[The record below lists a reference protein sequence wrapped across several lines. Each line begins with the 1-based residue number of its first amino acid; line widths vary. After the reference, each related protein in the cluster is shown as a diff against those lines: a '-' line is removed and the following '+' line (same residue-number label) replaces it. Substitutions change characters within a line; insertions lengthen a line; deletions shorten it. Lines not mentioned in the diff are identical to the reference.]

1 MAPTLRILLA
11 DDHAVFREGL
21 KALVET
27 QTDMSVVEEAAD
39 GRTAWHRATIL
50 RPDVVVMDASM
61 PTMGGAEATRLIR
74 RDCPETKVLALTIH
88 EAASYLNQFLEAGA
102 SGYLI
107 KRVVFEELVR
117 AIRVIAAGGTYLD
130 PNMPS
135 PTSGSPA
142 GLHADPTRAE
152 RDLAGREVEVAQLLT
167 RGHINREIAEQL
179 DISIKTVETY
189 KARIMEKLGLRSR
202 ADLVR
207 YAIRQGW
214 LHES

>member
-1 MAPTLRILLA
+1 MTPLRILLA
-11 DDHAVFREGL
+11 DDHAIFREGL

-39 GRTAWHRATIL
+39 GRTAWQRAVVL
-50 RPDVVVMDASM
+50 RPDVVIMDASM
-61 PTMGGAEATRLIR
+61 PAMGGAEATRLIR
-74 RDCPETKVLALTIH
+74 RDCPETKVLALTVH
-88 EAASYLNQFLEAGA
+88 EVGSYLNQFLEAGA

-117 AIRVIAAGGTYLD
+117 AVRVIAAGGTYLD
-130 PNMPS
+130 PNIACPIAS
-135 PTSGSPA
+135 EVVGSQA
-142 GLHADPTRAE
+142 NLARAE
-152 RDLAGREVEVAQLLT
+152 RELTGREVEVAQRLT

-179 DISIKTVETY
+179 DVSIKTVETY

>member
-1 MAPTLRILLA
+1 MSIRILLA

-27 QTDMSVVEEAAD
+27 QTDMSVVDEAAD
-39 GRTAWHRATIL
+39 GRTAWERAREL
-50 RPDVVVMDASM
+50 NPDVVIMDASM
-61 PTMGGAEATRLIR
+61 PVMGGAEATRLIR
-74 RDCPETKVLALTIH
+74 RDCPETRVLVLTVH
-88 EAASYLNQFLEAGA
+88 EVSSYLNQFLEAGA

-117 AIRVIAAGGTYLD
+117 AVRAVAAGGTYLD
-130 PNMPS
+130 PNM
-135 PTSGSPA
+135 TSLDGDSMVGAAPQT
-142 GLHADPTRAE
+142 PRAE
-152 RDLAGREVEVAQLLT
+152 RELTSREIEVAQLLT
-167 RGHINREIAEQL
+167 RGHINREIAEQI
-179 DISIKTVETY
+179 DVSIKTVETY

-207 YAIRQGW
+207 YAIRRGW

>member
-39 GRTAWHRATIL
+39 GRTAWQRATIL

-61 PTMGGAEATRLIR
+61 PMMGGAEATRLIR
-74 RDCPETKVLALTIH
+74 RDCPETKVLALTVH

-135 PTSGSPA
+135 PSLGNQA
-142 GLHADPTRAE
+142 GPHADPTRAE

>member
-1 MAPTLRILLA
+1 MTTLRILLA
-11 DDHAVFREGL
+11 DDHAIFREGL

-27 QTDMSVVEEAAD
+27 QTDMTVVEEAAD
-39 GRTAWHRATIL
+39 GRTAWQRAVVL
-50 RPDVVVMDASM
+50 RPDVVIMDASM
-61 PTMGGAEATRLIR
+61 PAMGGAEATRLIR
-74 RDCPETKVLALTIH
+74 RDCPETKVLALTVH
-88 EAASYLNQFLEAGA
+88 EVGSYLNQFLEAGA

-117 AIRVIAAGGTYLD
+117 AVRVIAAGGTYLD
-130 PNMPS
+130 PNMAS
-135 PTSGSPA
+135 PTSSDGGPQARS
-142 GLHADPTRAE
+142 E
-152 RDLAGREVEVAQLLT
+152 RDLTGREAEVAQLLT

-179 DISIKTVETY
+179 DVSIKTVETY